1 MCSLS
6 HPTLLSLEEKSADE
20 EGLCGSEEEGEGG
33 QLDIDTFISL
43 LRCSIQGVDFISTP
57 EMLNPRS
64 GFYIHS

>member
-6 HPTLLSLEEKSADE
+6 HPSLLSLEEKSADE

-33 QLDIDTFISL
+33 QLDIDTWL
-43 LRCSIQGVDFISTP
+43 DFISTS

-64 GFYIHS
+64 EFYIRS